1 MIRLILVPLLLVAC
15 KGDGTTDSLNETGI
29 VDDTSESV
37 DTAPPEFTGVE
48 LYEINCASCHGI
60 DGTGPENGPEDGTNL
75 EQEVERHTD
84 AQLIGIILN
93 GEGDMEPVDVTEDEA
108 VKIVDYLRNELF

>member
-15 KGDGTTDSLNETGI
+15 KGDGTTDSPKETGN

-37 DTAPPEFTGVE
+37 DTAPPEFTGIE

-60 DGTGPENGPEDGTNL
+60 DGTGPENGPDDGPDL
-75 EQEVERHTD
+75 QQEVENHSD
-84 AQLIGIILN
+84 AQLIDFILN
-93 GEGDMEPVDVTEDEA
+93 GKGDMEPVDVTEEEA